1 MSSERL
7 QELLQQY
14 RAALADDPH
23 NPHLAVALGEV
34 LAQLGD
40 AGQAARYY
48 LTAARGFAALRMT
61 REAAQSCAFVLTLDA
76 GNLEAIN
83 LLRGLEEGSGGD
95 PEVRRVTQGRP
106 VVLGGQDFGG
116 VEQSAGPQDPTTEAA
131 VPEGEYFEDEM
142 TERRSAPSSAPS
154 KRPRLRTRRPERKVS
169 PLDRTV
175 IDGGA
180 EDNSSPGQPA
190 PLPPPPPA
198 RPRVVTRARVEG
210 SLPPRRPRR
219 KVSALD
225 RTEVEA
231 ISEQPAPQ
239 QATVHDPRG
248 LATRGSGSR
257 RPAVDRTEIDRAA
270 PALGERLDYAAEAPD
285 RTEIEVQLPEHQ
297 TAPPNDPVAAQP
309 AALPAAGKA
318 VHAAAV
324 AEKPAS
330 GAKTSAASRLGLPE
344 SYRQLARVLTFAAG
358 DVVVQE
364 GDAGADLFIVETGRL
379 QVSRQTAN
387 GTTVLAMLD
396 DGAFFG
402 ELGMLGDGLRHA
414 TVRAARPTRLLAL
427 TRAQARQLMR
437 EDRNVNRTIRRAY
450 RDRLRETTLAT
461 APLLEALP
469 PELADKVLAG
479 GKPVGC
485 SAGEVLLQP
494 GQTASGFFI
503 VLLGAVEVL
512 LGEQRLGEVSEG
524 DCFGHGELLAGTPS
538 RYLFRASRFTQL
550 LQLLPSQFDELGRE
564 PAFAAAVENDEV
576 EWMARI
582 RQGGL

>member
-1 MSSERL
+1 M
-7 QELLQQY
+7 
-14 RAALADDPH
+14 
-23 NPHLAVALGEV
+23 GEV

-48 LTAARGFAALRMT
+48 LSAARAFAALRMT

-76 GNLEAIN
+76 GNFEAIN
-83 LLRGLEEGSGGD
+83 LLRGLEEGSGGE

-106 VVLGGQDFGG
+106 VVLGGEDFGG
-116 VEQSAGPQDPTTEAA
+116 LEQSAGPQDPTTEAA
-131 VPEGEYFEDEM
+131 VPEGEWFEDEM
-142 TERRSAPSSAPS
+142 TERRSVPS

-180 EDNSSPGQPA
+180 DDSSPGGQPA
-190 PLPPPPPA
+190 PLPPPPVM

-231 ISEQPAPQ
+231 VSDQPAPP

-248 LATRGSGSR
+248 LATRGSASR

-270 PALGERLDYAAEAPD
+270 PALGEHLDDALEAPD

-297 TAPPNDPVAAQP
+297 TAPPHDPMAVPPMP
-309 AALPAAGKA
+309 AAVEVPPAAA
-318 VHAAAV
+318 
-324 AEKPAS
+324 AEKAAS
-330 GAKTSAASRLGLPE
+330 GAKASASRLGLPD

-364 GDAGADLFIVETGRL
+364 GDAGADLFVVETGRL
-379 QVSRQTAN
+379 QVSRQTAS

-461 APLLEALP
+461 APLLEALS

-485 SAGEVLLQP
+485 GAGEVLLQP
-494 GQTASGFFI
+494 GQMASGFFI

-550 LQLLPSQFDELGRE
+550 LQLVPSQFAELCRE
-564 PAFAAAVENDEV
+564 AAFAQAVENDEV
-576 EWMARI
+576 GWMARL